1 MDPIDQMG
9 QMDQM
14 RLMDPG
20 PIDPAAIDPAKVDTA
35 KVDTAKVDS
44 ATVDSAKV
52 DRAHTGAAKIDP
64 AKIDTAK
71 IDAAKPAG
79 GEGGDGGG
87 LHIAM
92 VAPPWYDI
100 PPRGY
105 GGIESMTADLARG
118 LTLRG
123 HRVTLIGAGEG
134 VDLRTY
140 EEPPSERI
148 GEAIPEMVHAAQAA
162 RFLDDIEADVI
173 HDHSLAGPLGAR
185 GRGVPTIVTCHG
197 EVTGE
202 FGRFY
207 RSLATTVSLVA
218 ISWAQRALASD
229 LNWIGRVHNAVDVS
243 TFPYR
248 DRKDDWVL
256 WLGRFNPDKGAHL
269 AIEAARAAGR
279 RILLAGKRT
288 ERAEQAYFDTHVEP
302 LLGPDVEYLGE
313 VGAELKREL
322 LSKAH
327 CLIFPLQ
334 WEEPFG
340 MIMIEAM
347 ACGTPVVALR
357 RGSVPEIVVD
367 GVTGFVRDSL
377 QELPAA
383 IEEAA
388 GLDFAAVRAHAVR
401 RFDVAMMARGYERI
415 YRRAISRA
423 QACEPQHLLPLA
435 R

>member
-1 MDPIDQMG
+1 MKPMKPMDPVDPVEPMER
-9 QMDQM
+9 MD
-14 RLMDPG
+14 LVDPN
-20 PIDPAAIDPAKVDTA
+20 PIDPVT
-35 KVDTAKVDS
+35 T
-44 ATVDSAKV
+44 
-52 DRAHTGAAKIDP
+52 
-64 AKIDTAK
+64 
-71 IDAAKPAG
+71 
-79 GEGGDGGG
+79 EGCEGNG
-87 LHIAM
+87 LQIAM

-118 LTLRG
+118 LRLRG

-162 RFLDDIEADVI
+162 RFLDDIQPDVI
-173 HDHSLAGPLGAR
+173 HDHSLAGPLGAG
-185 GRGVPTIVTCHG
+185 GRGTPTIVTCHG

-207 RSLATTVSLVA
+207 RSLGTTVSLVA

-243 TFPYR
+243 TFPYC

-269 AIEAARAAGR
+269 AIEAARASGR

-302 LLGPDVEYLGE
+302 LLGADVEYLGE

-327 CLIFPLQ
+327 CLVFPLQ

-401 RFDVAMMARGYERI
+401 RFDVAMMARGYERV
-415 YRRAISRA
+415 YRRAIAHAATR
-423 QACEPQHLLPLA
+423 EPRHLLPLA